1 MTDVVSF
8 SAQDKWL
15 WLNKPWLHLDK
26 ESTCSPGASW
36 PMDQIHSTMWIFILS
51 FINSSLPGSPSTP
64 TPFFPSI
71 LSQKTLITLQSY
83 QGTPDS
89 RNTAHSR
96 GKGVSKPLFTA
107 GRGGE
112 QSSIHLILGAWYFC
126 RDQRWSPLHG
136 FSARAFWQVVA
147 ATRQTYFQN
156 QETFLHCHCLRVSG
170 VHSQKPFQIIKLA
183 PKREPFGWSC
193 ADNYFRDS
201 WKERNA
207 AGHPSTS
214 NHSLIMGRPCS

>member
-15 WLNKPWLHLDK
+15 WLSKPWLHLDK
-26 ESTCSPGASW
+26 ESTCSPGTSW

-51 FINSSLPGSPSTP
+51 FINTSLPGSRSTP

-136 FSARAFWQVVA
+136 FSARTSGGSYKTDIFSKPGNIPTLW
-147 ATRQTYFQN
+147 T
-156 QETFLHCHCLRVSG
+156 VSG
-170 VHSQKPFQIIKLA
+170 
-183 PKREPFGWSC
+183 
-193 ADNYFRDS
+193 S
-201 WKERNA
+201 WGYIHKTF
-207 AGHPSTS
+207 PDY
-214 NHSLIMGRPCS
+214 